1 MTGNVEEYILLIWL
15 CAIIQKKKKKNESQV
30 NTST

>member
-15 CAIIQKKKKKNESQV
+15 CAIIQKKKKNESQV